1 VKTLR
6 NILPNLAK
14 NAGPRDQSTSMKVFQ
29 ISIDIATSGRGLIDI
44 TSEVNDL
51 IEKSGIVTGLC
62 TVFVQHTSAS
72 LLIQENADPSV
83 RRDLEDWFGELAPET
98 RRWRHDDEGPD
109 DMPAH
114 ARSSIT
120 RTSEVVPITLGRLA
134 LGTWQGL
141 YLWEHR
147 TSGHRRRLVVH
158 VQGESQ
164 SERVRETDQER
175 LATVGQLVASIGH
188 ELRNPLSAIE
198 TSAYLLTQRLGAE
211 VAAEPT
217 VSKHLEKIRHQVGI
231 ATKTVAD
238 LLELAKNRPPARVA
252 VELLPLLETAMEYL
266 HCPRAV
272 SIVVEV
278 DRQLVV
284 WADPD
289 QLRIVVVNLLTNALD
304 AIGAQGTIT
313 VAAERSDDGVALY
326 VTDDGPGVAVTER
339 ERLFEVLYT
348 TKPKGHGL
356 GLPLCRRIALAHGG
370 DIRLL
375 PSERGAT
382 FRLWIPGAKFQASA
396 GEQPIVRGS

>member
-1 VKTLR
+1 MGSCTGVERIAL
-6 NILPNLAK
+6 
-14 NAGPRDQSTSMKVFQ
+14 GPSMKVFQ
-29 ISIDIATSGRGLIDI
+29 TTIDIATRGQGLIDV
-44 TSEVNDL
+44 TREVNDL

-83 RRDLEDWFGELAPET
+83 RRDLEDWLGELAPES

-120 RTSEVVPITLGRLA
+120 RTSEVVPITRGRLA

-147 TSGHRRRLVVH
+147 TLGHRRRLVVH
-158 VQGESQ
+158 LQGESPP
-164 SERVRETDQER
+164 EHERETDQER

-198 TSAYLLTQRLGAE
+198 TSAYLLTQRLGEKLAG
-211 VAAEPT
+211 EPT
-217 VSKHLEKIRHQVGI
+217 VSKHLAKIRHQVNI
-231 ATKTVAD
+231 ATKTVAE
-238 LLELAKNRPPARVA
+238 LLELAKNRPPARIAVA
-252 VELLPLLETAMEYL
+252 LLPLLETAMEYL
-266 HCPRAV
+266 SCPSSV
-272 SIVVEV
+272 NIVIQVEE
-278 DRQLVV
+278 QLVV

-304 AIGAQGTIT
+304 AIGEKGTIT
-313 VAAERSDDGVALY
+313 VAAERSEDGVALC
-326 VTDDGPGVAVTER
+326 VTDDGPGVAVAAR

-356 GLPLCRRIALAHGG
+356 GLPLCRRIAVAHGG
-370 DIRLL
+370 DLRLL
-375 PSERGAT
+375 PSERGAV
-382 FRLWIPGAKFQASA
+382 FRFWVPGAKVHASA
-396 GEQPIVRGS
+396 GD